1 MAEAEAIRRKRD
13 VLAAEL
19 YAYFWLTSNELT
31 ARGTEAMLRLPPFV
45 LRDLAVELQGFEAV
59 TNRANQ
65 ELVIMS
71 PSQPTPPVRQSER
84 SLYSGVQMISTKS
97 LGILRSSR

>member
-65 ELVIMS
+65 RARHHVALATDS
-71 PSQPTPPVRQSER
+71 TGAAVRA
-84 SLYSGVQMISTKS
+84 LFV
-97 LGILRSSR
+97 